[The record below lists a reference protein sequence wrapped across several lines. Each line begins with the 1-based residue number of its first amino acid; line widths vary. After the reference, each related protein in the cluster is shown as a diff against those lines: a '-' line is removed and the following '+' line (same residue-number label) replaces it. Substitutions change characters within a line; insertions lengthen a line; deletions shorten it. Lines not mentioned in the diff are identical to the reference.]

1 MPDWLPVALP
11 IVGMVFVALITF
23 FGTRYA
29 ARQSARAAERT
40 AATSSRQVDVGEWQ
54 AIVEALR
61 AEVERLGTRVQH
73 LEDSQRVDRAD
84 TRQLLAFARS
94 LIAIIYRI
102 APDHPIPSP
111 PTAFVDELTYITER
125 PRA

>member
-54 AIVEALR
+54 AIVTALR
-61 AEVERLGTRVQH
+61 DQVKDLIARVDR
-73 LEDSQRVDRAD
+73 LEDERRTERAD
-84 TRQLLAFARS
+84 TRQLLAFTRS
-94 LIAIIYRI
+94 LIAILYRI
-102 APDHPIPSP
+102 APDHPLPTP
-111 PTAFVDELTYITER
+111 PDPFVDELAYMTER
-125 PRA
+125 